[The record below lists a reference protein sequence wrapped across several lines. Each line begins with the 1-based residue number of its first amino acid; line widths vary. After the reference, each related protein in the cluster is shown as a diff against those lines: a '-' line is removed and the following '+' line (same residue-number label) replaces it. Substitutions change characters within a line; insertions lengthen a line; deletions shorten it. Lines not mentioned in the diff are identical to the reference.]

1 MFGCEAAKLQISQ
14 KMVDDKLTLINYF
27 YNMLQQRR
35 QHVNS
40 RDNISCMMVQ
50 RSIFDG
56 PLISK
61 TAIAVYILRQLK
73 LIK

>member
-1 MFGCEAAKLQISQ
+1 
-14 KMVDDKLTLINYF
+14 
-27 YNMLQQRR
+27 
-35 QHVNS
+35 
-40 RDNISCMMVQ
+40 MVQ
-50 RSIFDG
+50 SSIFDG

>member
-50 RSIFDG
+50 SSIFDG